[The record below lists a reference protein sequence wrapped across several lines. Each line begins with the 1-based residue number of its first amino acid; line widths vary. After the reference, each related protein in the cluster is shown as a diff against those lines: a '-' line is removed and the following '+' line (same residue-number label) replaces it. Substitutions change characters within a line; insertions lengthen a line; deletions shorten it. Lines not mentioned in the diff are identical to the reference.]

1 MDKLLR
7 LPLDYNYP
15 TEIEKIKVC
24 IPSSA
29 IKDGTIAISFE
40 FLDKY
45 GFHISGQ
52 SAKLHLEVQGG
63 CAEYRKE
70 IIITGDTDESVKEY
84 CTLLDEDT
92 VYRIKAYDEERGL
105 TAISNPCKIAEP
117 RYSTFNL
124 YFGDIHAH
132 RYEIPSVKKAD
143 PLLRSRGPAT
153 VSEFYRYARDVVS
166 LDFAALTDHD
176 YSLTS
181 EDWREMQEG
190 AEYYNQAERFVTFL
204 GYEWA
209 WNFDIDADHGHRVIL
224 YKSDKMPLLSSS
236 WKGTNTPQGLY
247 NTFDK
252 LSMGEDIISIPHHSA
267 RRVHKI
273 WLNWDSLSNKYDRLF
288 EVFSL
293 WGSSEKRGEPFAIKN
308 SNECNQWVKPDGDYP
323 PYEAA
328 GHFAVDGLR
337 KGFRFGFTGGSE
349 SHDGRAGYPVM
360 HAHMPLNQLNFNYC
374 GGLTGVW
381 ARRKTRDALW
391 GSLWNRKTIS
401 TTGQRSI
408 AYMEIDGVPCGGSL
422 ETESKYGTLRGF
434 VHSCAPISSL
444 MIVKN
449 NLNWREIST
458 DGMDS
463 NFLFD
468 AIEFPERGKTDWYYL
483 RITESDG
490 NMVWTSPIWVSTSIE

>member
-7 LPLDYNYP
+7 LPLDFNYP
-15 TEIEKIKVC
+15 AEIKKIKVT

-29 IKDGTIAISFE
+29 AKGETIAMNFE
-40 FLDKY
+40 FTDKY
-45 GFHISGQ
+45 GFHLSGHP
-52 SAKLHLEVQGG
+52 AKLQLEVLGG
-63 CAEYRKE
+63 RAECRKE
-70 IIITGDTDESVKEY
+70 IIIRNEADVSVKEY
-84 CTLLDEDT
+84 CKLLDEDT
-92 VYRIKAYDEERGL
+92 VYRIKVYDKERGL
-105 TAISNPCKIAEP
+105 FAISNPCKIAEP
-117 RYSTFNL
+117 KFSSFNL

-153 VSEFYRYARDVVS
+153 VEEFYRYARDVVS

-176 YSLTS
+176 YALTS

-190 AEYYNQAERFVTFL
+190 AEYFNQPDRFVTFL

-209 WNFDIDADHGHRVIL
+209 WNFDIDADYGHRVIL
-224 YKSDKMPLLSSS
+224 YKSDRMPLISSN

-247 NTFDK
+247 SMFDR
-252 LSMGEDIISIPHHSA
+252 LSSGEDIISIPHHSA

-288 EVFSL
+288 EVFSM
-293 WGSSEKRGEPFAIKN
+293 WGCSEKQGEPFAIKN
-308 SNECNQWVKPDGDYP
+308 SNECNQWEKPDKDYP
-323 PYEAA
+323 PCEAS

-349 SHDGRAGYPVM
+349 SHDGRAGFPVM
-360 HAHMPLNQLNFNYC
+360 HAHMPLNQLSFNYQ
-374 GGLTGVW
+374 GGLTGIW

-391 GSLWNRKTIS
+391 GSLWNRRTIA
-401 TTGQRSI
+401 TTGQRTI

-422 ETESKYGTLRGF
+422 ETESKRGTLRGF
-434 VHSCAPISSL
+434 VHACSSVSSL

-449 NLNWREIST
+449 NQDWREVST
-458 DGMDS
+458 NGMDS
-463 NFLFD
+463 NFSFD
-468 AIEFPERGKTDWYYL
+468 DIEFPEKGRTDWYYL

-490 NMVWTSPIWVSTSIE
+490 NMVWTSPVWVCTTTD

>member
-7 LPLDYNYP
+7 LPPDYNYP
-15 TEIEKIKVC
+15 AVIEKLKVC
-24 IPSSA
+24 IPSGA
-29 IKDGTIAISFE
+29 VKGETIAISFE
-40 FLDKY
+40 FLDRH

-52 SAKLHLEVQGG
+52 PAKLRLEVLGG
-63 CAEYRKE
+63 RAECRKE
-70 IIITGDTDESVKEY
+70 ILITGDTDKSVKEY
-84 CTLLDEDT
+84 CTLLDENK
-92 VYRIKAYDEERGL
+92 VYRIKAIDEERGL
-105 TAISNPCKIAEP
+105 SAISNPCKIAEP
-117 RYSTFNL
+117 RFSSYNL

-153 VSEFYRYARDVVS
+153 VGEFYRFARDVVS

-176 YSLTS
+176 YALTS

-190 AEYYNQAERFVTFL
+190 AEYYNQSERFVTFL

-209 WNFDIDADHGHRVIL
+209 WNFDIDADYGHRVIL
-224 YKSDKMPLLSSS
+224 YKSDRMPLLSSS
-236 WKGTNTPQGLY
+236 WKGTNTPRGLY
-247 NTFDK
+247 ATFDK
-252 LSMGEDIISIPHHSA
+252 LSSGEDIISIPHHSA

-273 WLNWDSLSNKYDRLF
+273 WLNWESLSHTYDRLF

-293 WGSSEKRGEPFAIKN
+293 WGSSEKQGEPFAIKN
-308 SNECNQWVKPDGDYP
+308 SNEFNQWERPDADYP

-349 SHDGRAGYPVM
+349 SHDGRAGFPVM
-360 HAHMPLNQLNFNYC
+360 HAHLPLNQLSFNYR
-374 GGLTGVW
+374 GGLTGIW

-391 GSLWNRKTIS
+391 GGLWNRRTIS
-401 TTGQRSI
+401 STGQRTI

-422 ETESKYGTLRGF
+422 ETESGQGTLRGF
-434 VHSCAPISSL
+434 VHACAPIKSL

-449 NLNWREIST
+449 NQNWREVSA
-458 DGMDS
+458 DGMDRGFS
-463 NFLFD
+463 FD
-468 AIEFPERGKTDWYYL
+468 EIEFPKKGGTDWYYL

-490 NMVWTSPIWVSTSIE
+490 NMAWTSPVWVSTI